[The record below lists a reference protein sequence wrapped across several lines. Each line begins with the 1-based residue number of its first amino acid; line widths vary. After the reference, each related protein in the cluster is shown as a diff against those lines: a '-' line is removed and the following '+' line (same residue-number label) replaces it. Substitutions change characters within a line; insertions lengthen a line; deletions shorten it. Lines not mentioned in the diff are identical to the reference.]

1 MLPALL
7 GHRSGK
13 VFRGVMKLRFGV
25 FFWGAPS
32 GVQTP
37 SEAGYPS
44 TFYEEFNDPVWSS
57 FWGAPLGVLP
67 RTKDWI
73 FYGAFVACLDWSAI
87 VCIRQHKSYPSQSQ
101 HQAA

>member
-1 MLPALL
+1 MLPSLL

-13 VFRGVMKLRFGV
+13 VLKGVGKLRLGALFL
-25 FFWGAPS
+25 GAPS

-44 TFYEEFNDPVWSS
+44 TFYEEFNDPVWVP
-57 FWGAPLGVLP
+57 FRGTLLGVLP
-67 RTKDWI
+67 RTKDPI
-73 FYGAFVACLDWSAI
+73 FHGAFVACLHRSAI
-87 VCIRQHKSYPSQSQ
+87 VCIRQHKSYPNQ